1 MEVFNRRIL
10 GISGNYWR
18 ALVFGER
25 GGEVVA
31 AQNTGLYKR
40 GAIYWTGASISEK
53 EGGENRLLFDA
64 QIMAARED
72 GCLRYETGQAF
83 VNSADSKEAGLSRFK
98 RSFGA
103 ELFPF
108 YRGVTISHRFA
119 LQAIWRLREMI
130 QAMRRISV

>member
-1 MEVFNRRIL
+1 MATLTAVQEACGCVAGGGQGAVI
-10 GISGNYWR
+10 IDK
-18 ALVFGER
+18 AL
-25 GGEVVA
+25 
-31 AQNTGLYKR
+31 